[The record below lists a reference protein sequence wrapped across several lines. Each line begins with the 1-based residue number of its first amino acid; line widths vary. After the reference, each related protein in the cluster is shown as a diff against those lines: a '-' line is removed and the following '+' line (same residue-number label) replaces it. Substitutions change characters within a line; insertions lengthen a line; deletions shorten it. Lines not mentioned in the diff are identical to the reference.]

1 MVVTEDSS
9 LAPSQPSQKTWT
21 SSLTLS
27 FHQMVNGG
35 ARIKMGLLQVVLK
48 LQLVKNTKLSHFN
61 TTGLVGQLQFR
72 RSDIGWANMF
82 MIPDRMKYIDY
93 TIPYTIDHASFMLS
107 KFSYNTILGTRYV
120 YYSKLFPEKPPV
132 PPQWMR
138 IFTPLQK
145 STWLGT
151 QKYLTW

>member
-1 MVVTEDSS
+1 
-9 LAPSQPSQKTWT
+9 
-21 SSLTLS
+21 
-27 FHQMVNGG
+27 MVNGG

-107 KFSYNTILGTRYV
+107 KSYNTILGTR
-120 YYSKLFPEKPPV
+120 
-132 PPQWMR
+132 
-138 IFTPLQK
+138 
-145 STWLGT
+145 
-151 QKYLTW
+151 